1 MTQTTNERAV
11 VIGSSMA
18 GLVAARVLTD
28 HFDRVTVVERD
39 VASATLRDRLP
50 EQPETRPGVP
60 QANHVHVLLTQGK
73 QILEGL
79 FPGLEAEL
87 AAAGAPLM
95 DWTAEC
101 PWFGWWGWYP
111 RFASNLN
118 TRLCSRQLLESIVR
132 SRLQR
137 DGKVQFLDGTK
148 VTDLLAETSDS
159 RVTKKPGFFKKPGF
173 LTGGDS
179 SCLRITGVKARAASQ
194 EERIEADLV
203 VDASGRDSSLPKWLA
218 GLGYQKP
225 AETAINSFLGYSSR
239 WYEIPEGFQADWKV
253 LVVWPRPPHS
263 KRAGVIYSVEGN
275 RWVLTVWSVA
285 KDYPPT
291 DETEFLEFTRSLRHP
306 ILYELVKNAR
316 PLSPVYAYRRTENCW
331 RHYEKLSKLPEG
343 VIAVGDAVCTF
354 NPVYGQGMTA
364 AALGAIALGDCLREH
379 PSREGFP
386 EFFYRRLA
394 RVNSDPW
401 LMATG
406 EDLRW
411 QGTEGA
417 KPGLVTRLMHGYLD
431 SVLQLGTERPQG
443 WEQFLKVLNM
453 VETPTSLFRPNMLVR
468 VLGQAIAR
476 NEPSELTPQEPTV
489 PQFNG

>member
-1 MTQTTNERAV
+1 MTQTTHKQAV
-11 VIGSSMA
+11 VIGASMA

-28 HFDRVTVVERD
+28 HFDRVTVIERD
-39 VASATLRDRLP
+39 VASATLRERLP
-50 EQPETRPGVP
+50 EEPATRPGVP

-73 QILEGL
+73 QTLERL

-95 DWTAEC
+95 DWGAEC

-118 TRLCSRQLLESIVR
+118 TRLCSRNLLESIVR
-132 SRLQR
+132 SRLR
-137 DGKVQFLDGTK
+137 EDGKVQFLDTAK
-148 VTDLLAETSDS
+148 VTDLLADASGS
-159 RVTKKPGFFKKPGF
+159 RV
-173 LTGGDS
+173 
-179 SCLRITGVKARAASQ
+179 TGVKARVASQ
-194 EERIEADLV
+194 EENIEADLV
-203 VDASGRDSSLPKWLA
+203 VDASGRDSNLPKWLA
-218 GLGYQKP
+218 GLGYQEP
-225 AETAINSFLGYSSR
+225 AKTTINSFLGYGSR
-239 WYEIPEGFQADWKV
+239 WYEIPEDFQADWKV

-275 RWVLTVWSVA
+275 RWVLTVWSVG

-291 DETEFLEFTRSLRHP
+291 DESEFLEFTRSLRHP

-343 VIAVGDAVCTF
+343 VVAVGDAVCTF
-354 NPVYGQGMTA
+354 NPVYGQGMTT

-379 PSREGFP
+379 PSMEGFP
-386 EFFYRRLA
+386 QFFYRRLA
-394 RVNSDPW
+394 RVNSNPW

-411 QGTEGA
+411 EGTEGA
-417 KPGLVTRLMHGYLD
+417 KPDLVTGLMHGYLD
-431 SVLQLGTERPQG
+431 SVLQLGTEKPQG

-453 VETPTSLFRPNMLVR
+453 VEPPTSLFRPKMLAQ
-468 VLGQAIAR
+468 VLGQAIAGS
-476 NEPSELTPQEPTV
+476 EPSEPTPQEPTV